1 MILSG
6 EKMLMLKGEANIDA
20 GDMMISVAV
29 SLDLVQGRCLISE
42 KDSGTSAGP
51 LEFIL
56 FVKDEVFLENV
67 SLHVGDSEIFAKELG
82 PFFLSSSTQ
91 AETTEDRGISVS
103 GLASAL
109 GIASDAL
116 GINEIELKPF
126 NSKLD
131 FQVIKPGMDD
141 GSEIL
146 FHCDPKV
153 KFDCS
158 IVLDGEKV
166 RLHTFRDGT
175 ALSKYVRCFS
185 SNLDLSRYTNELRT
199 AVSLFLRRRAF
210 LHFFRT
216 QSTLSL
222 NLTQPDQAISYGV
235 LMHSP
240 RHYGDVLEK
249 LATASL
255 SPRKYFLIEAFSNPG
270 TLEVR
275 LLNAFVHLELVD
287 GGKTLSGNHV
297 ASVLKIRRENADA
310 LVYMRNIVIHEGL
323 GVVDA
328 LAETRRRLKARGG
341 GKTKVEVIEKAFET
355 RSPHGNFYAA
365 LMDSFSEHLAREIG
379 FPCDWIKR
387 KVALS
392 L

>member
-1 MILSG
+1 
-6 EKMLMLKGEANIDA
+6 MLMLEGEATIDA
-20 GDMMISVAV
+20 DHMMITVAV

-42 KDSGTSAGP
+42 NNAGTSAGP
-51 LEFIL
+51 LGFLL

-67 SLHVGDSEIFAKELG
+67 RLQVGDSELFAKELG

-91 AETTEDRGISVS
+91 AETTEDKGISVS

-116 GINEIELKPF
+116 CVNEIELKPF
-126 NSKLD
+126 SSKLD

-146 FHCDPKV
+146 FHCDPQV

-158 IVLDGEKV
+158 IVLDGKKV
-166 RLHTFRDGT
+166 RLHTFRYGT

-185 SNLDLSRYTNELRT
+185 SSLDLSRYTNELRT

-210 LHFFRT
+210 LHFVRT
-216 QSTLSL
+216 QSTVSL

-235 LMHSP
+235 LVHSP
-240 RHYGDVLEK
+240 RHYEDVLEK
-249 LATASL
+249 LAAASL
-255 SPRKYFLIEAFSNPG
+255 RPRKHFLIEAFSNPG

-287 GGKTLSGNHV
+287 GGKTLSGNRV
-297 ASVLKIRRENADA
+297 ASALKIKRENADA
-310 LVYMRNIVIHEGL
+310 LVYMRNVMIHDGL
-323 GVVDA
+323 GVGDA
-328 LAETRRRLKARGG
+328 LAETQRRLKARKG
-341 GKTKVEVIEKAFET
+341 GKTEAEVIEKAFQT
-355 RSPHGNFYAA
+355 SSPHGNFYAA
-365 LMDSFSEHLAREIG
+365 LMDSFSGHLVREIG
-379 FPCDWIKR
+379 FSCDWAKR